1 MTEQLNST
9 DLNIPLSGCTT
20 DYLSM
25 TRWWYLDSAGKR
37 GFGKARQG
45 DTRSWRAGHAKV
57 TKGAWRSMEE
67 TQKRPRVFRF
77 HGEKGIKL
85 SVYNE
90 IRSWSKRSD
99 GICCYRKQEALG
111 RLTAEE

>member
-1 MTEQLNST
+1 
-9 DLNIPLSGCTT
+9 
-20 DYLSM
+20 
-25 TRWWYLDSAGKR
+25 
-37 GFGKARQG
+37 
-45 DTRSWRAGHAKV
+45 
-57 TKGAWRSMEE
+57 MEE
-67 TQKRPRVFRF
+67 TQKRLRVFRF

-99 GICCYRKQEALG
+99 GICCYRKQEALS